1 MAIQITKETITPE
14 LAEEFLKKN
23 KSNRPLSSKHV
34 IALAGSIDRG
44 EWMFTGESIKF
55 SESDT
60 LLDGQ
65 HRLSAIVMAGIAVDM
80 LVVRGLPDEAFHAI
94 DIGIKK
100 RGLSDVL
107 AIAGEK
113 NYIVLSAALAVIK
126 AWEVNQEQ
134 IVAYG
139 QFSVQQIEEVLSRH
153 PEIRVH
159 ASIRE
164 GVRSMMHPSLAC
176 ALSYLF
182 SLVDAD
188 KTNTFFDRLQHG
200 VGLDKGSPI
209 LLLRDR
215 LFLNKASKSKLPKKE
230 IAALVIKSFNAFEQG
245 KSMGTLRWAENEK
258 FPLIAGLNKFKGSKA

>member
-1 MAIQITKETITPE
+1 MTITVNQETITPE
-14 LAEEFLKKN
+14 LAAEFLKKN

-34 IALAGSIDRG
+34 IALAGSIERG

-65 HRLSAIVMAGIAVDM
+65 HRLSAIVMAGSAVDM
-80 LVVRGLPDEAFHAI
+80 LVVKGLPDEAFHTI
-94 DIGIKK
+94 DIGSKK

-134 IVAYG
+134 IISYG
-139 QFSVQQIEEVLSRH
+139 QFSAQQIEEVLSRH
-153 PEIRVH
+153 PEVRTH
-159 ASIRE
+159 ASIRD
-164 GVRSMMHPSLAC
+164 GVKSMMHPSLAC

-182 SLVDAD
+182 SLVDSV
-188 KTNTFFDRLQHG
+188 KTDMFFDRLQHG
-200 VGLDKGSPI
+200 VGLEKGSPI

-230 IAALVIKSFNAFEQG
+230 IAALIIKSFNAFEQG
-245 KSMGTLRWAENEK
+245 KTMGTLRWGDNEK
-258 FPLIAGLNKFKGSKA
+258 FPLIAGLNKFKVAK